1 LQNEKSCS
9 RGRED
14 NLLIRKL
21 FADERGQD
29 LMEYGLLA
37 SFISV
42 VALATIKLI
51 GPLFVP
57 LYESV
62 KTALTP

>member
-1 LQNEKSCS
+1 
-9 RGRED
+9 
-14 NLLIRKL
+14 LLRKL
-21 FADERGQD
+21 LVDERGQD

-37 SFISV
+37 AFVSI

-62 KTALTP
+62 KAAFNP